1 VSEYFGECPVRVA
14 VHPRP
19 DTRAGFAVALSESI
33 EAVLQ
38 GVESEFQGTIEQFR
52 LAGDHAEVFEASEL
66 AKSAAREAQVR
77 AAAPGASEAS
87 QISREEQAM
96 TVLAAFLKPG
106 GLGPTDMAD
115 VRSLAGEGERLR
127 GRSGLTGGQS

>member
-1 VSEYFGECPVRVA
+1 M
-14 VHPRP
+14 
-19 DTRAGFAVALSESI
+19 ALSEAI

-52 LAGDHAEVFEASEL
+52 LAADPSEVTAVAEL
-66 AKSAAREAQVR
+66 AKSAAREAR
-77 AAAPGASEAS
+77 APAMRLGPSEAG
-87 QISREEQAM
+87 QFSREEEAM

-127 GRSGLTGGQS
+127 GRGGLTGLQS